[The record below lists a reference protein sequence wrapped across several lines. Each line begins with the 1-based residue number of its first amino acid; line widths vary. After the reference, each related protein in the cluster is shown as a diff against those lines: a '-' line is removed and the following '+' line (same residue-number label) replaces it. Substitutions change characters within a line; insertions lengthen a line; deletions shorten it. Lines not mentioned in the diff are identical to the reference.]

1 MILNII
7 KKNSTIIDYSIYG
20 TEAYQYY
27 DQTSTSA
34 SYFYRSGML
43 LDANLD
49 GKYEYIFSISRYANK
64 PIPLIMVGDEIG
76 EINLTKKY
84 FPEGSPLVS
93 HSSIIYYIDINND
106 GRKDIISS
114 DAGLD
119 YPPWTGRKIGVAIW
133 KDGIFKDV
141 SNLLPDI
148 STRNYA
154 IGIGNFNNDNVIDIL
169 LPAQGS
175 NNPTDSSLATFIN
188 GNFEISPNP
197 IKNYIGNLNNHT
209 SIQCADFN
217 LDGIDDFLFSGS
229 WADRNNKI
237 IYGDKTGLNAN
248 ILNILP
254 PGPLGEELADFN
266 QKNPGITLTR
276 PISGPEVFSIVAD
289 FNGDG
294 KPDIFSLSEK
304 TTSFPPGTFTDK
316 THYNYDYL
324 YKSGG
329 MVYGPL
335 TFSTLINIDGFK
347 FSPHQDS
354 RSNLGDVYY
363 PVAFPF
369 DINGDGNL
377 DVIGHYWTLNSF
389 DPIYG
394 TTFFINDGNG
404 NFNPLDA
411 KNIFPELIAYPYKDK
426 NHISEFGLIVPI
438 TNTATNFSG
447 LQILPAP
454 YNTGIFKVQNFSSDS
469 LYNISDYYKNSDSI
483 NIQDRKL
490 IKYINTANG
499 NDFIID
505 KNNYYSTQNYK
516 STLQISLELISKK
529 ITDPPN
535 ISIKVNDNLLLSPT
549 IINGSNS
556 SLQLIDIDLSLIN
569 ELSSLELIF
578 NGLKFID
585 ETKLSYA
592 IIRKLSFLGNEISFA
607 GATFINGFAF
617 DSSVAQMNGNGTIK
631 FTNTSLKSANSDI
644 SKISYSSVDIV
655 DGGKGRDTSAYTG
668 LATDYSIKHNENG
681 SWSVYKKGSVNDLLT
696 NIERLQFKDKSVAI
710 DITGNAGTTAKI
722 LGAVFGKESL
732 NNKNYIGIGLH
743 FLDAGWTYDNL
754 AGLALDAA
762 GAKSNDQIVSLLW
775 TNVIGT
781 KPTAADKQPFI
792 ALLENGMTAGALAH
806 LAADSSFNITN
817 INLVGL
823 AQTGIEY
830 LPVG

>member
-1 MILNII
+1 MILNVI
-7 KKNSTIIDYSIYG
+7 KKNSTTIDYSIYG

-27 DQTSTSA
+27 DQISTSA
-34 SYFYRSGML
+34 SYYYRSGIL

-49 GKYEYIFSISRYANK
+49 GKYEYVFSISRYSNK
-64 PIPLIMVGDEIG
+64 PIPLIMIGDEIG
-76 EINLTKKY
+76 EIDLTKKY
-84 FPEGSPLVS
+84 FPEGAPLVS

-106 GRKDIISS
+106 NRKDIISS

-119 YPPWTGRKIGVAIW
+119 YPPWTGRKIGVAIS
-133 KDGIFKDV
+133 KGGIFKDI
-141 SNLLPDI
+141 SNLLPDNI
-148 STRNYA
+148 TRNYA
-154 IGIGNFNNDNVIDIL
+154 IGIGNFNNDNNIDIL

-248 ILNILP
+248 ILNVLP
-254 PGPLGEELADFN
+254 PGPLGEELADFM
-266 QKNPGITLTR
+266 QKNPGVTITK

-304 TTSFPPGTFTDK
+304 TTNFPPGTFTDK

-347 FSPHQDS
+347 FSPRQDS

-377 DVIGHYWTLNSF
+377 DVIGHYSTLNTS
-389 DPIYG
+389 DLIYG

-404 NFNPLDA
+404 NFTPLDA
-411 KNIFPELIAYPYKDK
+411 KDIFPELIAYPYKDK
-426 NHISEFGLIVPI
+426 NHISEFGLIVPV

-447 LQILPAP
+447 LQILPAQ
-454 YNTGIFKVQNFSSDS
+454 YTGIFTVQNFSSDS
-469 LYNISDYYKNSDSI
+469 LYNIIDYNNNDSI

-499 NDFIID
+499 NNLIID
-505 KNNYYSTQNYK
+505 KNNYYSAQNYK
-516 STLQISLELISKK
+516 STLQISLELISKN
-529 ITDPPN
+529 ITDLPKL
-535 ISIKVNDNLLLSPT
+535 SVKVNGNITLVPT
-549 IINGSNS
+549 SFNGTNSN
-556 SLQLIDIDLSLIN
+556 LQLIDIDLSN
-569 ELSSLELIF
+569 VNDFSSLELIF
-578 NGLKFID
+578 TNLKYID
-585 ETKLSYA
+585 QTQLSYA
-592 IIRKLSFLGNEISFA
+592 IIRKLTFLGNEISFS
-607 GATFINGFAF
+607 GAVFDNGFAF
-617 DSSVAQMNGNGTIK
+617 DSSVAQVNGNGSIK
-631 FTNTSLKSANSDI
+631 FNNTSLRSANTDISKFSYANSDVI
-644 SKISYSSVDIV
+644 
-655 DGGKGRDTSAYTG
+655 DGGLGIDISSYNG
-668 LATDYSIKHNENG
+668 LAANYLINHNESG
-681 SWSVYKKGSVNDLLT
+681 TWSVYKNGSINDLLT
-696 NIERLQFKDKSVAI
+696 GVERLKFTDKSIAI
-710 DITGNAGTTAKI
+710 DLKGNAGTTAKI

-732 NNKNYIGIGLH
+732 NNKNYVGIGLH
-743 FLDAGWTYDNL
+743 FLDSGWTYDNL

-762 GAKSNDQIVSLLW
+762 GAKTNDQIVSLLW

-792 ALLENGMTAGALAH
+792 ALLENGMSAGALAH
-806 LAADSSFNITN
+806 LAADTSFNTTN

-830 LPVG
+830 IPIT